1 MKKIYWIIAAIIV
14 VLLIGGAITYLV
26 TRLRTSEQEKVELV
40 KNFELDKQDLTNE
53 YGEFSK
59 RYGELQVTI
68 KNDSLAD
75 KVAKE
80 QQKIRHLLDELKNV
94 KSSNAGEIRRLKAEL
109 SSLRKIMIG
118 YIQQIDSL
126 NRENAGL
133 KQITQEVTAKYEQAN
148 LQISSLSHE
157 KQNLSEKVTIA
168 AQLNVTNISLIAKN
182 KKGKIAKKMKDAQK
196 LQVSFTV
203 ARNVTA
209 VTGTKAVFVRLV
221 KPDNTVLSGG
231 GGFSYE
237 NRTLPFSMKKVIEYT
252 GEEQSVTLYWDI
264 EEFLSAGT
272 YRVEVFCEGN
282 LIGSNRI
289 TLE

>member
-1 MKKIYWIIAAIIV
+1 MKKIYSIIAAIIV

-133 KQITQEVTAKYEQAN
+133 KQITQEVTAKYEQAKDN
-148 LQISSLSHE
+148 AECYADGNIDANDSTALLQFLVH
-157 KQNLSEKVTIA
+157 TIA
-168 AQLNVTNISLIAKN
+168 SLP
-182 KKGKIAKKMKDAQK
+182 
-196 LQVSFTV
+196 
-203 ARNVTA
+203 
-209 VTGTKAVFVRLV
+209 VR
-221 KPDNTVLSGG
+221 
-231 GGFSYE
+231 E
-237 NRTLPFSMKKVIEYT
+237 
-252 GEEQSVTLYWDI
+252 
-264 EEFLSAGT
+264 
-272 YRVEVFCEGN
+272 
-282 LIGSNRI
+282 
-289 TLE
+289 